1 MLFENKIKEIYLQRI
16 CRRYDDEGLA
26 RYFDHTDFEGLN
38 AEAFSFKGREGH
50 TLNGAFY
57 FYNGYRGD
65 KVVVFDHGMGGGH
78 LSYMR
83 EIERL
88 CRAGY
93 RVFSYDHTGC
103 MTSEGEGTGG
113 FARSLDDLGRCLT
126 ALKEKLGDGIA
137 YSVIGHSWGGYSTLN
152 IASLHPDVE
161 SLVAISGFS
170 SVKRMLDGVFN
181 AYAPKIMELE
191 EKHGI
196 PTLGADAA
204 ASLAGFDGRALIIHS
219 KDDKVVSAKKHFA
232 YLRDELAG
240 KENVRFML
248 VKGKAHNP
256 NYTEDAVGYLAT
268 YVKTLTKRLKKGT
281 LATDEQ
287 KREFVASF
295 DWMRMTE
302 QDETVWKEIIDFI
315 G

>member
-1 MLFENKIKEIYLQRI
+1 MLFEKKIKEIYLQRI

-26 RYFDHTDFEGLN
+26 RYFNHSDFAGLN
-38 AEAFSFKGREGH
+38 AEAFSFKGREGQ

-57 FYNGYRGD
+57 SYDGYRED

-103 MTSEGEGTGG
+103 MTSEGNGTGG
-113 FARSLDDLGRCLT
+113 FARSLDDLDRALN
-126 ALKEKLGDGIA
+126 ALKEKLGENMA
-137 YSVIGHSWGGYSTLN
+137 FSVIGHSWGGYSTLN
-152 IASLHPDVE
+152 IASLHPGVE
-161 SLVAISGFS
+161 SVVAISGFA

-181 AYAPKIMELE
+181 GFAPKIMELE
-191 EKHGI
+191 EKSGI
-196 PTLGADAA
+196 PTVGADAA
-204 ASLAGFDGRALIIHS
+204 DSLAQFKGRALVIHS
-219 KDDKVVSAKKHFA
+219 ADDKVVSAKKHFG
-232 YLRDELAG
+232 YLESALAD
-240 KENVRFML
+240 KDNVRFML
-248 VKGKAHNP
+248 VSGKAHNP
-256 NYTEDAVGYLAT
+256 NYTEDAVKYLAL
-268 YVKTLTKRLKKGT
+268 YAKQLTKSLKRGR
-281 LATDEQ
+281 LATEEQ
-287 KREFVASF
+287 KKEFVASF

-302 QDETVWKEIIDFI
+302 QDEAIWKEIIDVI